1 MRMTNVISGLSA
13 DEYARSLAATHR
25 LQNGYADRLP
35 DRTRAELDTIID
47 LLEALAISRQYFKTV
62 TVQQELARL
71 SRYIV
76 YVSVSATVFGFLLI
90 LVYTTESRTMVGP
103 QYLPVLVSFG
113 IALMTAPITVLSS
126 YMLRIATIAE
136 YAVSVGPFLPPGK

>member
-1 MRMTNVISGLSA
+1 
-13 DEYARSLAATHR
+13 
-25 LQNGYADRLP
+25 
-35 DRTRAELDTIID
+35 
-47 LLEALAISRQYFKTV
+47 
-62 TVQQELARL
+62 
-71 SRYIV
+71 
-76 YVSVSATVFGFLLI
+76 LLI